1 LAANDKLNEC
11 REFGIKEFANSPG
24 FKTIELRDNG
34 LFFEDKFDAFIGSQY
49 VSTVLHGEGRL
60 VLDTGA
66 SPVRFICL
74 HAGAGEGPVFF
85 YIMPVT

>member
-1 LAANDKLNEC
+1 
-11 REFGIKEFANSPG
+11 
-24 FKTIELRDNG
+24 
-34 LFFEDKFDAFIGSQY
+34 
-49 VSTVLHGEGRL
+49 